1 MSRVIRL
8 VECDGCLRPLQII
21 CLCWGNHV
29 NLSVNHFQST
39 SAFHICEDHQS
50 GVDMRISSLTVLFV
64 FGLVRLL
71 LLVLRLFSLKLLDQE
86 STLASGV
93 LWVNDIPLFIFLCV
107 NVTRHIHHVVPFFI
121 LYLLGVPGSFWF
133 PLKLSLSHGQSL
145 SRSCRFSLPLLFP
158 TGVSFFRLTR
168 LVLAASESV
177 FFFAVGVL
185 GSNLHHPTQGH
196 VTGSTKFQTQFSV
209 LDAVFEGAYCL
220 MVRDIFHSVVQSDPP
235 LNILSESLIGFL
247 HADLQ
252 LCQSRWSLA
261 SPFERSDEHSGQI
274 FPSVNAARR

>member
-1 MSRVIRL
+1 
-8 VECDGCLRPLQII
+8 
-21 CLCWGNHV
+21 
-29 NLSVNHFQST
+29 
-39 SAFHICEDHQS
+39 
-50 GVDMRISSLTVLFV
+50 MRISSLTVLFV

-93 LWVNDIPLFIFLCV
+93 LRVNDIPLFVFLCV

-220 MVRDIFHSVVQSDPP
+220 MIRDIFHSVVQSDPP
-235 LNILSESLIGFL
+235 LNILSESLISFL

-252 LCQSRWSLA
+252 LRQSRWSLA
-261 SPFERSDEHSGQI
+261 SPFKRSDEHSGQI